1 MADLDP
7 ARREELA
14 VWFASKGPWP
24 LGASGQAD
32 ALAPLIA
39 RWLADAR
46 AEGAAEVRAR
56 VEAAACACGGDAVRH
71 TVGAD
76 RRCPVHG
83 YGRDMEWRHIRAAL
97 ADPTPEETRP

>member
-14 VWFASKGPWP
+14 VWLRNLDFDVPSDD
-24 LGASGQAD
+24 AD

-46 AEGAAEVRAR
+46 AESAAEERVRLADFFDRVKAR
-56 VEAAACACGGDAVRH
+56 GREHAAWGTDPSGYCGCGDCNAS
-71 TVGAD
+71 D
-76 RRCPVHG
+76 
-83 YGRDMEWRHIRAAL
+83 
-97 ADPTPEETRP
+97 DPTPEETP